1 MITEDINV
9 YLKHFGEAAVYY
21 EAAGTSHNI
30 NAVFGRTPNY
40 DGDQTTYDIKVTV
53 KAQDVPNIDL
63 NKRFEIRSINYFI
76 KNWEQDALND
86 DILIVEL
93 SRQAV

>member
-1 MITEDINV
+1 MIDDLND
-9 YLKHFGEAAVYY
+9 YLKHFGEAAVYH
-21 EAAGTSHNI
+21 ETASTSHNI
-30 NAVFGRTPNY
+30 KAVFERTPNF